1 MRSWR
6 TCKAS
11 NRASVANPRLLRH
24 PLAIAGAVVTTAA
37 AVLFIALV
45 IAILLG
51 LLQNPYAGLVVFVAL
66 PMCFVVGLLLIPVGI
81 ALQRR
86 RLARDPS
93 AGDWPVLDFGRVG
106 VRRTALMVVALS
118 AVNIVIVLLAGYGGL
133 HWMESPRFCGQ
144 VCHTPMQVQFAA
156 WEDASHS
163 RVACVSCHIGEG
175 PRAFVHAKLSGVR
188 QLVQV
193 ATNSFPRPI
202 PPGAQMPEGAQTET
216 CGSCHRPGRPVGD
229 RIRVFHEYADDEGN
243 AETTTVLQ
251 MHMSASATQPRGIH
265 WHADPAVRVEYV
277 ATNADRQTIPY
288 VRVTNADGL
297 VKEYVATD
305 AEGQTFDAR
314 PRRSMDCIDCHNTSG
329 HPIAPTAERAIDRAI
344 ATGRASRDLAYAR
357 REGLRL
363 VKASYPSQ
371 DAAAR
376 AIDEGLR
383 RFYASRGT
391 SHDQQAVARTV
402 AAFQDVY
409 RRNVFPEMKV
419 TFGTYPDNRGHI
431 TSTGCFRCHDDSHM
445 AKDGS
450 TISADCEYCHTQMDE
465 APRS

>member
-1 MRSWR
+1 
-6 TCKAS
+6 
-11 NRASVANPRLLRH
+11 VANPQLLRH
-24 PLAIAGAVVTTAA
+24 PLAIAGAILTTAA

-51 LLQNPYAGLVVFVAL
+51 LLQNPYAGLVVFVAIPL
-66 PMCFVVGLLLIPVGI
+66 CFIVGLLFIPMGI

-86 RLARDPS
+86 RLARDPT
-93 AGDWPVLDFGRVG
+93 AGDWPVVDFGRAG
-106 VRRTALMVVALS
+106 VRRTALVVTALS
-118 AVNIVIVLLAGYGGL
+118 AVNVVILLLAGYGGL

-156 WEDASHS
+156 WQGASHA
-163 RVACVSCHIGEG
+163 RVACVQCHIGEG

-193 ATNSFPRPI
+193 ATNSYPRPI
-202 PPGAQMPEGAQTET
+202 PPGAQMPEGAQAQT
-216 CGSCHRPGRPVGD
+216 CGSCHQPGRPTGD
-229 RIRVFHEYADDEGN
+229 RIRVIHEFADDEGN

-251 MHMSASATQPRGIH
+251 MHMSASALRPRGIH
-265 WHADPAVRVEYV
+265 WHANPAVRVEFV
-277 ATNADRQTIPY
+277 ATDAERQTIPY
-288 VRVTNADGL
+288 VKVTNANGQ

-305 AEGQTFDAR
+305 AKEQAFNAA
-314 PRRSMDCIDCHNTSG
+314 PRRTMDCIDCHNTSG
-329 HPIAPTAERAIDRAI
+329 HPIAPTAEQAIDRAI

-383 RFYASRGT
+383 QFYASRGG
-391 SHDQQAVARTV
+391 SIDQQAVARTV

-450 TISADCEYCHTQMDE
+450 TISADCDFCHKQLDE
-465 APRS
+465 EPRS

>member
-1 MRSWR
+1 
-6 TCKAS
+6 
-11 NRASVANPRLLRH
+11 VANPRLLRH

-156 WEDASHS
+156 WEGASHS

-450 TISADCEYCHTQMDE
+450 TISADCEFCHKQLDE
-465 APRS
+465 EPRS